1 MLNDY
6 APIFP
11 ELFIV
16 LASMVLLLWGVFHRY
31 GAGFSISIVSILV
44 LAGAAFLI
52 VTQPQATEELFN
64 GAFVNDSFAR
74 FMKILTLAGSA
85 FAIILSFDYMR
96 RERLLRFEYPVL
108 ILLSTAGMMLTI
120 SANDL
125 ISLYL
130 ALEFQSLALYVVAA
144 FHRDRLRSTEAGL
157 KYFVLGVLSSGLL
170 LYGSSLVY
178 GFTGHTAFPQIA
190 TTAAAWVQEHGTPPI
205 GFVFGLVFVLAG
217 LAFKIAAVP
226 FHMWT
231 PDVYEGAPTPVTAY
245 FASASKMAAMA
256 MVLRV
261 ILSAF
266 PDSAAQWQQIIIAI
280 SVASMALGAF
290 AAIGQQ
296 NIKRLLA
303 YSSIGHVG
311 YALIGLA
318 AAVPPAGAS
327 PEEIVRVQTD
337 GVSSVLIYLT
347 IYLVMTLGSFAC
359 VLCMRKGPAFSEY
372 IPDLAGISRE
382 KPLFAFLFAMLL
394 FSLAGVPPLAG
405 FFAKFYVFNAA
416 IQAHLYWLAVVG
428 VILSVVGA
436 YYYLRVVK
444 IMYFDEHGAVFDS
457 IPASVQL
464 TIAVSA
470 AFVILFFLSPSPL
483 KAAADMASHSLF

>member
-1 MLNDY
+1 MLTDY

-16 LASMVLLLWGVFHRY
+16 LAAMVFLLWGVYHRY
-31 GAGFSISIVSILV
+31 PAGFSISIVSIFV
-44 LAGAAFLI
+44 LAGAALLI
-52 VTQPQATEELFN
+52 ARQPAATEVLFN

-85 FAIILSFDYMR
+85 FAILLSFDYMR

-130 ALEFQSLALYVVAA
+130 ALEFQSLALYVIAA

-178 GFTGHTAFPQIA
+178 GYTGATEFAEIA
-190 TTAAAWVQEHGTPPI
+190 GAVQRSGASI
-205 GFVFGLVFVLAG
+205 GFIFGLVFILAG

-245 FASASKMAAMA
+245 FAAAAKISAMA
-256 MVLRV
+256 MVIRV
-261 ILSAF
+261 ILGAF
-266 PDSAAQWQQIIIAI
+266 PGAAEQWQQIVVAVA
-280 SVASMALGAF
+280 VASMALGGF

-318 AAVPPAGAS
+318 AATPDGAAA
-327 PEEIVRVQTD
+327 EGI
-337 GVSSVLIYLT
+337 SSVLIYLA
-347 IYLVMTLGSFAC
+347 IYLAMTLGSFAC
-359 VLCMRKGPAFSEY
+359 VLAMRKGHTMSEA
-372 IPDLAGISRE
+372 IQDLAGISRE

-416 IQAHLYWLAVVG
+416 IQAHLYWLAIAG
-428 VILSVVGA
+428 VILSVVSA
-436 YYYLRVVK
+436 YYYLRIVK
-444 IMYFDEHGAVFDS
+444 IMYFDEPGAAFEA

-464 TIAVSA
+464 TLGISA
-470 AFVILFFLSPSPL
+470 AFVILFFLTPSPL
-483 KAAADMASHSLF
+483 KAAADAASRSLF

>member
-1 MLNDY
+1 MLSDY

-11 ELFIV
+11 ELFIA
-16 LASMVLLLWGVFHRY
+16 LAALVLLMWGVFHRH
-31 GAGFSISIVSILV
+31 GAGFSISVVSILV
-44 LAGAAFLI
+44 LAGAGLLI
-52 VTQPQATEELFN
+52 ARQPAATEELFN

-85 FAIILSFDYMR
+85 FAIMLSFDYMR
-96 RERLLRFEYPVL
+96 RERLLRFEFPVL
-108 ILLSTAGMMLTI
+108 ILLSTVGMMLTI

-130 ALEFQSLALYVVAA
+130 ALEFQSLALYVVAS
-144 FHRDRLRSTEAGL
+144 FHRDHLRSTEAGL

-178 GFTGHTAFPQIA
+178 GYTGMTTFPGIA
-190 TTAAAWVQEHGTPPI
+190 ESVQMHGATI
-205 GFVFGLVFVLAG
+205 GFIFGLVFVLAG

-245 FASASKMAAMA
+245 FAAAAKMSAMA
-256 MVLRV
+256 MVIRV
-261 ILSAF
+261 LLGAF
-266 PDSAAQWQQIIIAI
+266 PGATAQWQQIVIAI

-318 AAVPPAGAS
+318 AATPDGAGA
-327 PEEIVRVQTD
+327 D
-337 GVSSVLIYLT
+337 GISSVLIYLA
-347 IYLVMTLGSFAC
+347 IYLAMTLGSFAC
-359 VLCMRKGPAFSEY
+359 VLSMRKGRAMTEAIS
-372 IPDLAGISRE
+372 DLAGISRE

-416 IQAHLYWLAVVG
+416 IEAHLYWLAVVG
-428 VILSVVGA
+428 VVLSVVSA
-436 YYYLRVVK
+436 YYYLRIVK
-444 IMYFDEHGAVFDS
+444 IMYFDEHGVTFEP
-457 IPASVQL
+457 IPASVQITL
-464 TIAVSA
+464 GVSA
-470 AFVILFFLSPSPL
+470 AFVILFFLTPSTL
-483 KAAADMASHSLF
+483 KAAADVASRSLF

>member
-16 LASMVLLLWGVFHRY
+16 LAAMVLLLWGVYHRY
-31 GAGFSISIVSILV
+31 PAGFSISIVSIFV
-44 LAGAAFLI
+44 LAGAALLI
-52 VTQPQATEELFN
+52 ARQPAPAEVLFN

-85 FAIILSFDYMR
+85 FAILLSFDYMR

-130 ALEFQSLALYVVAA
+130 AVEFQSLALYVIAA

-178 GFTGHTAFPQIA
+178 GYTGATGFAQIA
-190 TTAAAWVQEHGTPPI
+190 EVVRSEMARTNNIPAI
-205 GFVFGLVFVLAG
+205 GFIFGLVFVLAG

-231 PDVYEGAPTPVTAY
+231 PDVYEGAPTPVTTY
-245 FASASKMAAMA
+245 FASAAKVSAMA
-256 MVLRV
+256 MVIRV
-261 ILSAF
+261 ILGAF
-266 PDSAAQWQQIIIAI
+266 PGVTDQWQQIIVAIA
-280 SVASMALGAF
+280 VASMALGAF

-318 AAVPPAGAS
+318 AAAS
-327 PEEIVRVQTD
+327 QDVKTAAEGI
-337 GVSSVLIYLT
+337 SSVLIYLA
-347 IYLVMTLGSFAC
+347 IYLAMTLGSFAC
-359 VLCMRKGPAFSEY
+359 VLAMRKGHTMSEA
-372 IPDLAGISRE
+372 IQDLAGISRE
-382 KPLFAFLFAMLL
+382 KPLYAFLFAMLL

-416 IQAHLYWLAVVG
+416 IQAHLYWLAIAGVV
-428 VILSVVGA
+428 LSVVSA
-436 YYYLRVVK
+436 YYYLRIVK
-444 IMYFDEHGAVFDS
+444 VMYFDEPGAAFEA

-464 TIAVSA
+464 TLGISA
-470 AFVILFFLSPSPL
+470 AFVILFCLTPSPL
-483 KAAADMASHSLF
+483 KAAADVASRSLF

>member
-1 MLNDY
+1 MLADY

-11 ELFIV
+11 EIFIT
-16 LASMVLLLWGVFHRY
+16 LASLVLLLWGVFHRY
-31 GAGFSISIVSILV
+31 QVGFSISVAAIFVII
-44 LAGAAFLI
+44 GAALLI
-52 VTQPQATEELFN
+52 ARDAPASQELFN
-64 GAFVNDSFAR
+64 GAFIDDRFAR

-85 FAIILSFDYMR
+85 LALVLSFDYMR
-96 RERLLRFEYPVL
+96 RERILRFEYPVL
-108 ILLSTAGMMLTI
+108 ILFSTVGMMLTI

-130 ALEFQSLALYVVAA
+130 ALEFQSLALYVIAA
-144 FHRDRLRSTEAGL
+144 FHRDHLRSTEAGL

-178 GFTGHTAFPQIA
+178 GYTGATSFPRIA
-190 TTAAAWVQEHGTPPI
+190 EAVQTHGASI

-231 PDVYEGAPTPVTAY
+231 PDVYEGAPTPVTAF
-245 FASASKMAAMA
+245 FAAAAKMSAMA
-256 MVLRV
+256 MVIRV
-261 ILSAF
+261 ILGAF
-266 PDSAAQWQQIIIAI
+266 PDATAQWQQIVIAI
-280 SVASMALGAF
+280 SVGSMALGAF

-303 YSSIGHVG
+303 YSSIGNVG

-318 AAVPPAGAS
+318 AATPDGAAA
-327 PEEIVRVQTD
+327 EGI
-337 GVSSVLIYLT
+337 SSVLIYMT
-347 IYLVMTLGSFAC
+347 IYLAMTIGSFAC
-359 VLCMRKGPAFSEY
+359 VLGMRKGRHMTESIA
-372 IPDLAGISRE
+372 DLAGISRE

-394 FSLAGVPPLAG
+394 FSLAGIPPLAG

-428 VILSVVGA
+428 VVLSVVSA
-436 YYYLRVVK
+436 YYYLRIVK
-444 IMYFDEHGAVFDS
+444 IMYFDDPAVVFQPMP
-457 IPASVQL
+457 ISVQVTLGL
-464 TIAVSA
+464 TAG
-470 AFVILFFLSPSPL
+470 FVILFFLSPSTL
-483 KAAADMASHSLF
+483 KAAADAASQSLF

>member
-11 ELFIV
+11 ELFIL
-16 LASMVLLLWGVFHRY
+16 LASMVLLMWGVYHRR
-31 GAGFSISIVSILV
+31 GAAFSISIVSILV
-44 LAGAAFLI
+44 LAGAALLI
-52 VTQPQATEELFN
+52 VGQPAPTEQLFN
-64 GAFVNDSFAR
+64 GAFINDSFAR
-74 FMKILTLAGSA
+74 FMKILVLAGTA
-85 FAIILSFDYMR
+85 FTIMLSFDYMR
-96 RERLLRFEYPVL
+96 RERLARFEYPVL
-108 ILLSTAGMMLTI
+108 ILLSAVGMMLTI

-130 ALEFQSLALYVVAA
+130 ALEFQSLALYVLAA
-144 FHRDRLRSTEAGL
+144 FRRDRLRSTEAGL
-157 KYFVLGVLSSGLL
+157 KYFVLGALSSGLL
-170 LYGSSLVY
+170 LYGSSLIY
-178 GFTGHTAFPQIA
+178 GFTGHTEFARIA
-190 TTAAAWVQEHGTPPI
+190 ETVAATVKEHGAPPI
-205 GFVFGLVFVLAG
+205 AFIFGLVFVMAG

-231 PDVYEGAPTPVTAY
+231 PDVYEGSPTPVTAY
-245 FASASKMAAMA
+245 FAAAAKMSAMA
-256 MVLRV
+256 MVIRI
-261 ILSAF
+261 ILGAF
-266 PDSAAQWQQIIIAI
+266 PDAAVQWQQIVIAI

-318 AAVPPAGAS
+318 AAARVEGVQA
-327 PEEIVRVQTD
+327 EEMLKVQAD
-337 GVSSVLIYLT
+337 GISSVLIYLT
-347 IYLVMTLGSFAC
+347 IYLAMTLGSFAC
-359 VLCMRKGPAFSEY
+359 ILSMRKGQYVSEA
-372 IPDLAGISRE
+372 ISDLAGISRE

-428 VILSVVGA
+428 VVLSVVGA
-436 YYYLRVVK
+436 YYYLRIVK
-444 IMYFDEHGAVFDS
+444 IMYFDEEGATFDP
-457 IPASVQL
+457 IPVSVQFTL
-464 TIAVSA
+464 GVSA
-470 AFVILFFLSPSPL
+470 VFVILFFLTPSTL
-483 KAAADMASHSLF
+483 KAAADVASRSLF

>member
-1 MLNDY
+1 MLNNY

-16 LASMVLLLWGVFHRY
+16 LAAMVLLMWGAFHRY

-44 LAGAAFLI
+44 LAGAALLL
-52 VTQPQATEELFN
+52 VRQPQATEELFN

-85 FAIILSFDYMR
+85 FAIMLSFDYMR

-108 ILLSTAGMMLTI
+108 ILLSTAGMLLTI

-178 GFTGHTAFPQIA
+178 GYTGATLFPQIA
-190 TTAAAWVQEHGTPPI
+190 EAVRAHGAPI
-205 GFVFGLVFVLAG
+205 GFIFGLVFVIAG
-217 LAFKIAAVP
+217 LVFKISAVP

-231 PDVYEGAPTPVTAY
+231 PDVYEGAPTPATAY

-261 ILSAF
+261 ILGAF
-266 PDSAAQWQQIIIAI
+266 PGAAAEWQQIIIAV

-303 YSSIGHVG
+303 YSAIGHVG

-327 PEEIVRVQTD
+327 AEEIVRIQTE
-337 GVSSVLIYLT
+337 GVSSVLIYVS
-347 IYLVMTLGSFAC
+347 IYLAMTLGSFAC
-359 VLCMRKGPAFSEY
+359 ILAMRKGHAVSEY

-382 KPLFAFLFAMLL
+382 KPLYAFLFAMLL

-428 VILSVVGA
+428 VLLSVVGA
-436 YYYLRVVK
+436 YYYLRIVK
-444 IMYFDEHGAVFDS
+444 VMYFDEQGVVFDA
-457 IPASVQL
+457 IPASVQV
-464 TIAVSA
+464 TIGISA

-483 KAAADMASHSLF
+483 KAAADLAARSLF

>member
-1 MLNDY
+1 MLTDY

-16 LASMVLLLWGVFHRY
+16 LASMVLLLWGVYHRY
-31 GAGFSISIVSILV
+31 EAGFSVGIVSILV
-44 LAGAAFLI
+44 LAGAAILI
-52 VTQPQATEELFN
+52 AGQTQATEELFN

-85 FAIILSFDYMR
+85 FAMLLSFDYMR

-157 KYFVLGVLSSGLL
+157 KYFVLGVLSSGFL

-178 GFTGHTAFPQIA
+178 GFTGHTGFAQIA
-190 TTAAAWVQEHGTPPI
+190 ETVHTWLQANGAPPI

-231 PDVYEGAPTPVTAY
+231 PDVYEGSPTPVTAY
-245 FASASKMAAMA
+245 FAAAAKMSAMA
-256 MVLRV
+256 MVIRM
-261 ILSAF
+261 ILGAF

-318 AAVPPAGAS
+318 AATPEGA
-327 PEEIVRVQTD
+327 PVE

-347 IYLVMTLGSFAC
+347 IYLAMTLGSFAC
-359 VLCMRKGPAFSEY
+359 VLAMRKGHAFSES
-372 IPDLAGISRE
+372 ISDLAGISKE

-428 VILSVVGA
+428 AVLSVVGA
-436 YYYLRVVK
+436 YYYLRIVK
-444 IMYFDEHGAVFDS
+444 IMYFDEQGAAFDP
-457 IPASVQL
+457 IPASVQFTL
-464 TIAVSA
+464 GVSA
-470 AFVILFFLSPSPL
+470 AFVILFFLTPSTL
-483 KAAADMASHSLF
+483 KAAADVASRSLF

>member
-1 MLNDY
+1 MLYDY

-16 LASMVLLLWGVFHRY
+16 LASMVLLLWGVYHRY
-31 GAGFSISIVSILV
+31 QAGFSISIVSILV
-44 LAGAAFLI
+44 LGGAAILI
-52 VTQPQATEELFN
+52 AGQPQPTEELFG

-85 FAIILSFDYMR
+85 FAIMLSFDYMR

-130 ALEFQSLALYVVAA
+130 ALEFQSLALYVLAA

-178 GFTGHTAFPQIA
+178 GYTGATLFPQIA
-190 TTAAAWVQEHGTPPI
+190 EAVRAHGAPV
-205 GFVFGLVFVLAG
+205 GFIFGLVFIMAG

-261 ILSAF
+261 ILGAF
-266 PDSAAQWQQIIIAI
+266 PHSAAQWQQIVIAI

-303 YSSIGHVG
+303 YSAIGHVG

-318 AAVPPAGAS
+318 AATPEGA
-327 PEEIVRVQTD
+327 PVEGI
-337 GVSSVLIYLT
+337 SSVLIYLT
-347 IYLVMTLGSFAC
+347 IYLAMTLGSFAC
-359 VLCMRKGPAFSEY
+359 ILCMRKGHFVSES

-428 VILSVVGA
+428 VVLSVVGA
-436 YYYLRVVK
+436 YYYLRIVK
-444 IMYFDEHGAVFDS
+444 VMYFDEKGTVFDP
-457 IPASVQL
+457 IPASVQF
-464 TIAVSA
+464 TIGVSA
-470 AFVILFFLSPSPL
+470 AFVIFFVLTPSTL
-483 KAAADMASHSLF
+483 KAAADLASRSLF

>member
-1 MLNDY
+1 MLLDTYSKAMTMLSYY

-16 LASMVLLLWGVFHRY
+16 LASFVLLMWGVYNRRQ
-31 GAGFSISIVSILV
+31 AGFTISVVSILV
-44 LAGAAFLI
+44 LLCSAILI
-52 VTQPQATEELFN
+52 ARHPPVSQELFN
-64 GAFVNDSFAR
+64 GAFVDDRFAR

-85 FAIILSFDYMR
+85 FTIILSFDYMR
-96 RERLLRFEYPVL
+96 RERILRFEYPIL

-144 FHRDRLRSTEAGL
+144 FHRDHLRSTEAGL

-178 GFTGHTAFPQIA
+178 GYTGATAFARIA
-190 TTAAAWVQEHGTPPI
+190 EAVQLHGASI
-205 GFVFGLVFVLAG
+205 GFIFGLVFILAG

-256 MVLRV
+256 MVIRV
-261 ILSAF
+261 ILGAF
-266 PDSAAQWQQIIIAI
+266 PDASAQWQQIVIAI
-280 SVASMALGAF
+280 SIASMALGSF
-290 AAIGQQ
+290 AAIGQT

-311 YALIGLA
+311 YALIGV
-318 AAVPPAGAS
+318 AAVAVAPAETKA
-327 PEEIVRVQTD
+327 ECI
-337 GVSSVLIYLT
+337 SSVLIYLA
-347 IYLVMTLGSFAC
+347 IYLSMTVGSFAC
-359 VLCMRKGPAFSEY
+359 VLAMRQGRLMSEA
-372 IPDLAGISRE
+372 IQDLAGISKE
-382 KPLFAFLFAMLL
+382 QPLYAFLFAMLL
-394 FSLAGVPPLAG
+394 FSLAGIPPLAG

-428 VILSVVGA
+428 VVLSVIGA
-436 YYYLRVVK
+436 YYYLRIVK
-444 IMYFDEHGAVFDS
+444 IMYFDEPGVTFEPIPSAVQFT
-457 IPASVQL
+457 L
-464 TIAVSA
+464 AVTA
-470 AFVILFFLSPSPL
+470 GFTILFFLYPSPL
-483 KAAADMASHSLF
+483 KAAADAASRSLF

>member
-1 MLNDY
+1 MLTDY
-6 APIFP
+6 TPIFP
-11 ELFIV
+11 ELFIM
-16 LASMVLLLWGVFHRY
+16 LAALVLLLWGAYHRY
-31 GAGFSISIVSILV
+31 QAGLRISIVSILV
-44 LAGAAFLI
+44 LAGAALLI
-52 VTQPQATEELFN
+52 ARQEQPTEELFN

-85 FAIILSFDYMR
+85 FALILSFDYMR
-96 RERLLRFEYPVL
+96 RERLLHFEFPVL

-130 ALEFQSLALYVVAA
+130 ALEFQALALYVVAA

-178 GFTGHTAFPQIA
+178 GYTGATEFPQIA
-190 TTAAAWVQEHGTPPI
+190 EAVRAHGAPI
-205 GFVFGLVFVLAG
+205 GLVFGLVFILAG
-217 LAFKIAAVP
+217 LAFKISAVP

-245 FASASKMAAMA
+245 FAAAAKMSAMA
-256 MVLRV
+256 MVIRI
-261 ILSAF
+261 ILGAF
-266 PDSAAQWQQIIIAI
+266 PDSAPQWQQIVIAV
-280 SVASMALGAF
+280 SVGSMALGAF

-318 AAVPPAGAS
+318 AAAPDGA
-327 PEEIVRVQTD
+327 PVEGI
-337 GVSSVLIYLT
+337 SSVLIYLT
-347 IYLVMTLGSFAC
+347 IYLAMTLGSFAC
-359 VLCMRKGPAFSEY
+359 VLAMRKGNIMSES
-372 IPDLAGISRE
+372 IQDLAGISRE

-416 IQAHLYWLAVVG
+416 IQAHLYWLAIVG
-428 VILSVVGA
+428 VVLSVVGA
-436 YYYLRVVK
+436 YYYLRIVK
-444 IMYFDEHGAVFDS
+444 IMYFDAQGVVFEP
-457 IPASVQL
+457 IPATVQL
-464 TIAVSA
+464 TPGVSA
-470 AFVILFFLSPSPL
+470 AFVMLLVLKPSTL
-483 KAAADMASHSLF
+483 KAAAEVASRSLF

>member
-1 MLNDY
+1 MLSDY
-6 APIFP
+6 TPIFP
-11 ELFIV
+11 ELFIA
-16 LASMVLLLWGVFHRY
+16 LGALVLLMWGVYHRY
-31 GAGFSISIVSILV
+31 EAGRSISAVAIFV
-44 LAGAAFLI
+44 LAGAALLI
-52 VTQPQATEELFN
+52 ARQPAPTEELFD

-74 FMKILTLAGSA
+74 FMKVLTLAGSA

-96 RERLLRFEYPVL
+96 RERLLRFEFPVL
-108 ILLSTAGMMLTI
+108 ILLSTVGMMLTI

-130 ALEFQSLALYVVAA
+130 ALEFQSLALYVVAS
-144 FHRDRLRSTEAGL
+144 FHRDQLRSTEAGL

-178 GFTGHTAFPQIA
+178 GYTGMTTFPGIA
-190 TTAAAWVQEHGTPPI
+190 EAVRAHGASI
-205 GFVFGLVFVLAG
+205 GFIFGLVFVLAG

-231 PDVYEGAPTPVTAY
+231 PDVYEGAPTPVTA
-245 FASASKMAAMA
+245 FLAAAAKVSAMA
-256 MVLRV
+256 MVIRV
-261 ILSAF
+261 ILGAF
-266 PDSAAQWQQIIIAI
+266 PGAEVQWQQIIIAI
-280 SVASMALGAF
+280 SIGSMALGAF

-318 AAVPPAGAS
+318 AAPAGAGA
-327 PEEIVRVQTD
+327 EGI
-337 GVSSVLIYLT
+337 SSVLIYLT
-347 IYLVMTLGSFAC
+347 IYLSMTLGSFAC
-359 VLCMRKGPAFSEY
+359 VLAMRRGSTMSEA

-394 FSLAGVPPLAG
+394 FSLAGIPPLAG

-416 IQAHLYWLAVVG
+416 ILAHLYWLAVVG
-428 VILSVVGA
+428 VVLSVVSA

-444 IMYFDEHGAVFDS
+444 IMYFDEHGATFDA
-457 IPASVQL
+457 IPVTVQL
-464 TIAVSA
+464 TLGVSA
-470 AFVILFFLSPSPL
+470 AFVIFFFLTPGTL
-483 KAAADMASHSLF
+483 KAAADVASKSLF

>member
-1 MLNDY
+1 MLTDY

-16 LASMVLLLWGVFHRY
+16 LAAMVLLLWGVYHRY
-31 GAGFSISIVSILV
+31 QAGFAISIVAIFV
-44 LAGAAFLI
+44 IAGSALLI
-52 VTQPQATEELFN
+52 ARQPQATEELFN

-74 FMKILTLAGSA
+74 FMKVLTLAGSA
-85 FAIILSFDYMR
+85 FTILLSLDYMR
-96 RERLLRFEYPVL
+96 RERLLRFEFPVL

-157 KYFVLGVLSSGLL
+157 KYYVLGALSSGLL

-178 GFTGHTAFPQIA
+178 GYTGATGFPQIA
-190 TTAAAWVQEHGTPPI
+190 EAVRAHGAPI
-205 GFVFGLVFVLAG
+205 GFVFGLVFILAG

-245 FASASKMAAMA
+245 FAAAAKMSAMA
-256 MVLRV
+256 MVIRV
-261 ILSAF
+261 ILGAF
-266 PDSAAQWQQIIIAI
+266 PDSSAQWQQIIIAI
-280 SVASMALGAF
+280 SVGSMALGAF

-296 NIKRLLA
+296 NIKRLLG

-318 AAVPPAGAS
+318 AAVPLGVQEHGLS
-327 PEEIVRVQTD
+327 TMKPEAI
-337 GVSSVLIYLT
+337 SSVLIYLT
-347 IYLVMTLGSFAC
+347 IYLAMTLGSFAC
-359 VLCMRKGPAFSEY
+359 VLAMRKGNSMSEA
-372 IPDLAGISRE
+372 IQDLAGISRE

-416 IQAHLYWLAVVG
+416 VEAHLYWLAVVG
-428 VILSVVGA
+428 VVLSVVGA
-436 YYYLRVVK
+436 YYYLRIVK
-444 IMYFDEHGAVFDS
+444 IMYFDEQGASFDR
-457 IPASVQL
+457 IPAAVQL
-464 TIAVSA
+464 TLGISAV
-470 AFVILFFLSPSPL
+470 FVILFFLNPSTL
-483 KAAADMASHSLF
+483 KAAADVASRSLF

>member
-1 MLNDY
+1 MLNDF

-16 LASMVLLLWGVFHRY
+16 LASMVLLLWGVYHRY
-31 GAGFSISIVSILV
+31 PAGFSISIVSIFV
-44 LAGAAFLI
+44 LIGAALLI
-52 VTQPQATEELFN
+52 ARQPAPAEVLFN
-64 GAFVNDSFAR
+64 GSFVNDSFAR
-74 FMKILTLAGSA
+74 FMKILTLAGSV
-85 FAIILSFDYMR
+85 FAILLSFDYMR

-130 ALEFQSLALYVVAA
+130 ALEFQSLALYVIAA

-178 GFTGHTAFPQIA
+178 GYTGATEFAEIA
-190 TTAAAWVQEHGTPPI
+190 GSVQRNGASI

-245 FASASKMAAMA
+245 FAGGAKISAMA
-256 MVLRV
+256 MVIRV
-261 ILSAF
+261 ILGAF
-266 PDSAAQWQQIIIAI
+266 PGVTEQWQQIV
-280 SVASMALGAF
+280 VAVALGSMALGGF

-318 AAVPPAGAS
+318 AAATQDAKIAAEG
-327 PEEIVRVQTD
+327 I
-337 GVSSVLIYLT
+337 SSVLIYLA
-347 IYLVMTLGSFAC
+347 IYLAMTLGSFAC
-359 VLCMRKGPAFSEY
+359 VLAMRKGHTMSEAVQ
-372 IPDLAGISRE
+372 DLAGISRE

-416 IQAHLYWLAVVG
+416 IQAHLYWLAIAG
-428 VILSVVGA
+428 VILSVVSA
-436 YYYLRVVK
+436 YYYLRIVK
-444 IMYFDEHGAVFDS
+444 IMYFDEHGAAFEA

-464 TIAVSA
+464 TLGISA
-470 AFVILFFLSPSPL
+470 AFVILFFLTPSPL
-483 KAAADMASHSLF
+483 KAAADVASRSLF

>member
-1 MLNDY
+1 MGCFSPLR
-6 APIFP
+6 
-11 ELFIV
+11 
-16 LASMVLLLWGVFHRY
+16 S
-31 GAGFSISIVSILV
+31 GFQHLIVSILV
-44 LAGAAFLI
+44 LGGAAVLI
-52 VTQPQATEELFN
+52 AGQLEPTEDLFN

-85 FAIILSFDYMR
+85 FAILLSFDYMR
-96 RERLLRFEYPVL
+96 RERLLRFEFPVL

-178 GFTGHTAFPQIA
+178 GFTGHTEFAQIA
-190 TTAAAWVQEHGTPPI
+190 GTVDAWVKVQGAPPI
-205 GFVFGLVFVLAG
+205 GFVFGLVFILAG

-245 FASASKMAAMA
+245 FASAAKISAVA
-256 MVLRV
+256 MVIRV
-261 ILSAF
+261 ILGAF
-266 PDSAAQWQQIIIAI
+266 PGATDQWQQIIVAI
-280 SVASMALGAF
+280 SVGSMALAAF

-296 NIKRLLA
+296 NIKRLLG

-318 AAVPPAGAS
+318 AAAAS
-327 PEEIVRVQTD
+327 DPKIASEGI
-337 GVSSVLIYLT
+337 SSVLIYLT
-347 IYLVMTLGSFAC
+347 IYLAMTLGSFAC
-359 VLCMRKGPAFSEY
+359 VLAMRKGRTMSEA

-405 FFAKFYVFNAA
+405 FFAKFYVFQAA
-416 IQAHLYWLAVVG
+416 IDAHLYWLAVVG
-428 VILSVVGA
+428 VILSVVSA
-436 YYYLRVVK
+436 YYYLRIVK
-444 IMYFDEHGAVFDS
+444 IMYFDEPGAAFEP

-464 TIAVSA
+464 TLGISA
-470 AFVILFFLSPSPL
+470 AFVILFFLNPSML
-483 KAAADMASHSLF
+483 KAAADVASRSLF

>member
-1 MLNDY
+1 MLTDY

-16 LASMVLLLWGVFHRY
+16 LAAMVLLLWGVYHRY
-31 GAGFSISIVSILV
+31 QAGLSISIVAIFV
-44 LAGAAFLI
+44 LAGAALLI
-52 VTQPQATEELFN
+52 ARQPAATEELFN

-85 FAIILSFDYMR
+85 FAILLSLDYMR
-96 RERLLRFEYPVL
+96 RERLLRFEFPVL

-130 ALEFQSLALYVVAA
+130 ALEFQSLALYVIAA
-144 FHRDRLRSTEAGL
+144 FHRDSLRSTEAGL
-157 KYFVLGVLSSGLL
+157 KYYVLGALSSGFL

-178 GFTGHTAFPQIA
+178 GYTGATEFPRIA
-190 TTAAAWVQEHGTPPI
+190 DAVQTNGAPI
-205 GFVFGLVFVLAG
+205 GFIFGLVFVMAG
-217 LAFKIAAVP
+217 LVFKIAAVP

-245 FASASKMAAMA
+245 FAAAAKMSAMA
-256 MVLRV
+256 MVVRV
-261 ILSAF
+261 VLGAF
-266 PDSAAQWQQIIIAI
+266 PGATAQWQQIVIAI

-290 AAIGQQ
+290 AAIGQT

-318 AAVPPAGAS
+318 AATPDGAGA
-327 PEEIVRVQTD
+327 EGIA
-337 GVSSVLIYLT
+337 SVLIYLT
-347 IYLVMTLGSFAC
+347 IYLAMTIGSFAC
-359 VLCMRKGPAFSEY
+359 VLAMRRGHTMSEA
-372 IPDLAGISRE
+372 ISDLAGISRE

-416 IQAHLYWLAVVG
+416 IQAHLTWLAITGVV
-428 VILSVVGA
+428 LSVVGA
-436 YYYLRVVK
+436 YYYLRIVK
-444 IMYFDEHGAVFDS
+444 VMYFDEPGVVFEA
-457 IPASVQL
+457 IPASVQITL
-464 TIAVSA
+464 GVSA
-470 AFVILFFLSPSPL
+470 AFIILFFLNPGTL
-483 KAAADMASHSLF
+483 KAVADVASRSLF

>member
-11 ELFIV
+11 ELFIL
-16 LASMVLLLWGVFHRY
+16 LASMVLLLWGAYHRRE
-31 GAGFSISIVSILV
+31 AGFAISIAGILV
-44 LAGAAFLI
+44 LGGAALLI
-52 VTQPQATEELFN
+52 AGQAAPTEQLFN

-74 FMKILTLAGSA
+74 FMKILTLAGAA
-85 FAIILSFDYMR
+85 FTILLSFDYMR
-96 RERLLRFEYPVL
+96 RERILRFEYPVL

-130 ALEFQSLALYVVAA
+130 ALEFQSLALYVLAA
-144 FHRDRLRSTEAGL
+144 FRRDKLRSTEAGL
-157 KYFVLGVLSSGLL
+157 KYFVLGALSSGLL

-178 GFTGHTAFPQIA
+178 GYTGATLFPQIA
-190 TTAAAWVQEHGTPPI
+190 EAVRAHGAPI
-205 GFVFGLVFVLAG
+205 GFVFGLVFILAG

-231 PDVYEGAPTPVTAY
+231 PDVYEGSPTPVTAY
-245 FASASKMAAMA
+245 FAAAAKMSAMA
-256 MVLRV
+256 MVIRI
-261 ILSAF
+261 ILGAF
-266 PDSAAQWQQIIIAI
+266 PNASDQWQQIIIAI

-318 AAVPPAGAS
+318 AAAPLAGVPAEDALK
-327 PEEIVRVQTD
+327 VQVQ
-337 GVSSVLIYLT
+337 GVSGVLIYLT
-347 IYLVMTLGSFAC
+347 IYLAMTLGSFAC
-359 VLCMRKGPAFSEY
+359 ILTMRRGHSVSEF

-416 IQAHLYWLAVVG
+416 IQAHLYWLAIVG
-428 VILSVVGA
+428 AVLSVVGA
-436 YYYLRVVK
+436 YYYLRIVK
-444 IMYFDEHGAVFDS
+444 IMYFDDAGATFDA
-457 IPASVQL
+457 IPASVQVTL
-464 TIAVSA
+464 GVSA
-470 AFVILFFLSPSPL
+470 IFVILFFLTPSTL
-483 KAAADMASHSLF
+483 KAAADVASRSLF